1 VDVVRLSPEGRELT
15 GLAAALLPPGGGRL
29 LLGITGSPGAG
40 KSTLAAWLAASCG
53 AVVVPMDG
61 FHLAD
66 VELSRRGILDRKG
79 APETFDAWGYAALL
93 ARVRGLGVGA
103 GAEAGAGEVA
113 GGAEVVMAPMFE
125 RDLEQPI
132 AGAIPVPP
140 SAGLVVTE
148 GNYLLLES
156 VPWPLVRAQLDAVWH
171 VVTDD
176 EVRLPRLVARHVA
189 FGKTPTDAAA
199 WVDRVDRPNGVLIE
213 AARTRAD
220 LVLDLT
226 DWAGGA
232 SRGRARDVIRSGC
245 PNHQHV

>member
-1 VDVVRLSPEGRELT
+1 VPAHVIRLSPDGHELAPLVVARRT
-15 GLAAALLPPGGGRL
+15 RF

-40 KSTLAAWLAASCG
+40 KSTLAAFLAATCG

-66 VELSRRGILDRKG
+66 IELSRRGLLDRKG
-79 APETFDAWGYAALL
+79 APETFDGWGYAALL
-93 ARVRGLGVGA
+93 ARLHRRTGH
-103 GAEAGAGEVA
+103 
-113 GGAEVVMAPMFE
+113 VVMAPMFE
-125 RDLEQPI
+125 RDVEQPI

-156 VPWPLVRAQLDAVWH
+156 EPWPLVQARLDAVWH

-176 EVRLPRLVARHVA
+176 AVRLPRLLARHIA
-189 FGKTPTDAAA
+189 SGKAPDDAVE
-199 WVDRVDRPNGVLIE
+199 WVNRVDQPNAALIE
-213 AARTRAD
+213 QARHRAD

-226 DWAGGA
+226 DW
-232 SRGRARDVIRSGC
+232 SG
-245 PNHQHV
+245 

>member
-1 VDVVRLSPEGRELT
+1 MEAVRLSPEGRELSELT
-15 GLAAALLPPGGGRL
+15 AGLLPAAGGRF

-40 KSTLAAWLAASCG
+40 KSTLAAFLAGTCG

-66 VELSRRGILDRKG
+66 VELVRRGLLDRKG
-79 APETFDAWGYAALL
+79 APETFDGWGYAALL
-93 ARVRGLGVGA
+93 ARVRGLGSGS
-103 GAEAGAGEVA
+103 GSDSDSGQGLDS
-113 GGAEVVMAPMFE
+113 GSGSAEVVMAPMFE

-140 SAGLVVTE
+140 SARLVVTE
-148 GNYLLLES
+148 GNYLLLEAD
-156 VPWPLVRAQLDAVWH
+156 PWPRVRARLDAVWH

-176 EVRLPRLVARHVA
+176 ALRLPRLMARHVA
-189 FGKTPTDAAA
+189 SGKTPAEAAA

-226 DWAGGA
+226 DW
-232 SRGRARDVIRSGC
+232 SR
-245 PNHQHV
+245 

>member
-1 VDVVRLSPEGRELT
+1 MDTVLLSPGGRELNELTT
-15 GLAAALLPPGGGRL
+15 GLLPAAGGRV

-40 KSTLAAWLAASCG
+40 KSTLAALLAEACG

-66 VELSRRGILDRKG
+66 VELVRRGLLDRKG
-79 APETFDAWGYAALL
+79 APETFDGWGYAALL
-93 ARVRGLGVGA
+93 ARVGGLGARSGSDS
-103 GAEAGAGEVA
+103 GSGS
-113 GGAEVVMAPMFE
+113 AEVVMAPMFE

-148 GNYLLLES
+148 GNYLLLEAD
-156 VPWPLVRAQLDAVWH
+156 PWPLVRARLDAVWH

-176 EVRLPRLVARHVA
+176 ALRLPRLLARHVA
-189 FGKTPTDAAA
+189 SGKTPAEAAA

-226 DWAGGA
+226 DWK
-232 SRGRARDVIRSGC
+232 R
-245 PNHQHV
+245 